1 MARRTVLVAVALLLV
16 APVLFAASGKPR
28 LAVLEFGTKAL
39 NANWT
44 RAGAAAQDM
53 FITELVKGGK
63 FSVIDR
69 ERLDALLQEKN
80 LTLGGDIDPSTAVKV
95 GKLLGV
101 EYFLFGNVTEFG
113 ETTNKAAVGWGFG
126 VDVSKKKFV
135 AALDCRIVSV
145 NTGEIVWADTR
156 NKEESA
162 TKVYVLGS
170 GGGVDDSRMFDKVL
184 RPIVQELSV
193 EINKKEYV
201 SGSGG
206 GGGTAARQGKIAKVD
221 GNTVFINM
229 GSEQGLNPGDTLDVY
244 QLGEPIKDPDSGEIL
259 GQDEK
264 RIGKIRVNA
273 VKGPKYSECGV
284 VEGSGFSIG
293 NVVK

>member
-1 MARRTVLVAVALLLV
+1 MMRKVTIATLALLLV
-16 APVLFAASGKPR
+16 APVLFAAGGKPR

-39 NANWT
+39 NARWT
-44 RAGAAAQDM
+44 NAGAAAQDM
-53 FITELVKGGK
+53 FVTELVKGGK
-63 FSVIDR
+63 FTVIDR

-113 ETTNKAAVGWGFG
+113 ETENKAAVGWGIG
-126 VDVSKKKFV
+126 VDVKKKKFV
-135 AALDCRIVSV
+135 AALDCRVVSV

-156 NKEESA
+156 NKEESS
-162 TKVYVLGS
+162 TKVFVLGS
-170 GGGVDDSRMFDKVL
+170 GGGVDDDRMFDKVL

-193 EINKKEYV
+193 EINKKDYV
-201 SGSGG
+201 SGGG
-206 GGGTAARQGKIAKVD
+206 SARQGKVARVD
-221 GNTVFINM
+221 GSTVYINL
-229 GSEQGLNPGDTLDVY
+229 GTEHGINAGDTLDVFM
-244 QLGEPIKDPDSGEIL
+244 LGEPIKDPDSGEIL

-264 RIGKIRVNA
+264 LIARIKVNA
-273 VKGPKYSECGV
+273 VKGAKYSECSV
-284 VEGSGFSIG
+284 IEGGGIAVG